1 MRWLDG
7 MASLD
12 MSLSNEVELSIFG
25 VGDGSKPKQTCLL
38 LMEYGER
45 DIEKATTI
53 DNNDDNDN
61 ADTDGSNSNNR

>member
-1 MRWLDG
+1 
-7 MASLD
+7 
-12 MSLSNEVELSIFG
+12 
-25 VGDGSKPKQTCLL
+25 
-38 LMEYGER
+38 MEYGER